1 MLYSF
6 MCLELPGLSSLHLL
20 LTEAEYGYIADF
32 PEGETD
38 SSTDSAAHWGTSVV
52 YHTHGHTNSCESW
65 TFNPYL
71 SQISS

>member
-6 MCLELPGLSSLHLL
+6 MCSELPGLSSLHLL

-38 SSTDSAAHWGTSVV
+38 SPTDSAAHWGTSVV
-52 YHTHGHTNSCESW
+52 
-65 TFNPYL
+65 
-71 SQISS
+71 